1 VKRGMVEKGR
11 KNNNKHNERR
21 WKIVETFE
29 HGNMKKEVEKS
40 SFLRISLSF
49 CYIMKNIAL

>member
-1 VKRGMVEKGR
+1 MVEKGK

-29 HGNMKKEVEKS
+29 HGNMKKRS
-40 SFLRISLSF
+40 
-49 CYIMKNIAL
+49 